1 MVHARVTRT
10 FGCRR
15 RRWRRAVGAL
25 LVVGV
30 GGVVLPS
37 TAEAPVSV
45 LADGWAKGW
54 AACLVAG
61 LLVLWAVWWSLPV
74 LSEQLD
80 RDGDDR

>member
-10 FGCRR
+10 VGCRR
-15 RRWRRAVGAL
+15 RRWPRRVGGGL
-25 LVVGV
+25 LVRFGL
-30 GGVVLPS
+30 GVLPS
-37 TAEAPVSV
+37 TAEATVSV